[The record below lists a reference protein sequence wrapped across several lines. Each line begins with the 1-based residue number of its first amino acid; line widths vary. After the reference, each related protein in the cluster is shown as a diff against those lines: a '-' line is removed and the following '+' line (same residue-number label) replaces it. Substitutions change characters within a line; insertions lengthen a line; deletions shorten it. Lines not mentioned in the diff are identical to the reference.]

1 MKNHVFSWIWKNG
14 RKSVPFIVFLTV
26 LSIVLSLISLQFA
39 MVSRSVINIAMKT
52 AEGSLLGECL
62 RLVGLLL
69 GMLVLQIA
77 INYANVHA
85 NSRFEIELKRS
96 VFRTLIGKD
105 YLSAAKYHSGEL
117 LNRINSDV
125 SVIVN
130 GIITIIP
137 ALALFLTSIVGAF
150 YYLFSIDRML
160 AVIIL
165 CVGPLVV
172 VGARLYSRRYKVL
185 HKECQAAAGKTNS
198 FMLEILQNLLVVKS
212 FSNEGPVLDRAE
224 ELQREN
230 YRLKVRRT
238 TVSVFAHIGMFL
250 IFNAGQ
256 YFSLAYCAFRLATG
270 ALSYGDVMAVWQ
282 LVGQIQSP
290 FKSISGLVP
299 KFFEVIASVERLLE
313 LENLPAEKD
322 TGDAL
327 PPDIYSHM
335 EALVCRG
342 VRFAYNQDNVVSNVD
357 FVIHKGECVVVA
369 GESGAGK
376 STAVKLLLGIFE
388 PQSGEMYIQTRD
400 GNVRIGK
407 ATRPLFAYVPQGNLI
422 LSGTIRENI
431 CFGAGDAP
439 EEKIIESAKVAQI
452 WDFIS
457 SLEHGLDTVV
467 GEKGLGLSEGQAQRI
482 SIARALLYGAPVL
495 LLDEAT
501 SALDSATETALL
513 DAVRQ
518 MTDKTCII
526 VSHKQAAFEICDKV
540 VRIEKA

>member
-270 ALSYGDVMAVWQ
+270 VLSYGDVMAVWQ